1 MALKK
6 ENHSVQFLIRVTPTE
21 YVEIKS
27 NTDKAGLSMSEYARR
42 ILTGETIVAA
52 PPANLNILIRE
63 VKRVGSNLHQV
74 LHKLNVLGI
83 AHPLELERCAE
94 DISDIL
100 NLIYRT
106 YRPGKG
112 DD

>member
-1 MALKK
+1 MASKK
-6 ENHSVQFLIRVTPTE
+6 DNRDVRLFIRVTPE
-21 YVEIKS
+21 ELEAIRK
-27 NTDKAGLSMSEYARR
+27 NQDKAGLRLSEYARR
-42 ILTGETIVAA
+42 LLMGEVVVAA
-52 PPANLNILIRE
+52 PPADLNILIRE
-63 VKRVGSNLHQV
+63 IKRVGSNLHQV
-74 LHKLNVLGI
+74 LQKLNILGI

-94 DISDIL
+94 DISEVL

>member
-1 MALKK
+1 MAIKK

-52 PPANLNILIRE
+52 PPADLNILIRE

-94 DISDIL
+94 DISDVL
-100 NLIYRT
+100 NLLHRT
-106 YRPGKG
+106 YRHGTG
-112 DD
+112 AG